1 MVGRRLFG
9 ACALVA
15 LLAAGCGG
23 DDESAADTEVLGAT
37 TVATVDGDESAAT
50 TAAPATTAPPGTT
63 AAAEPAAPGDLL
75 DAEPIDAGG
84 LDAVAY
90 RVRYASRSVTGDP
103 IEVTG
108 MVIAPDDAADAA
120 DRPVL
125 AVAHGTVGMG
135 DSCAPSA
142 NGVDARSAAFLAPY
156 LEAGYV
162 VAATDYEGLG
172 TPGLHPYVVGESE
185 ARGVVDSVRAA
196 RSIDGLG
203 AGDQVVV
210 WGHSQGGHAA
220 VHTAQRWADLAPEL
234 ELLGV
239 AAGAPPSQFPLLAD
253 FLKGSPYQGYMVMVA
268 AGFAAA
274 YPDLDLEA
282 ILTPVGVEG
291 LSTLEEG
298 CTAEIF
304 EYYNPLAYED
314 IVTVPDIFA
323 DPAWGAALEENDSNR
338 RPVDV
343 PLLIL
348 HGEQDDQIPTASSA
362 LLLSQLCALGSAE
375 IERRTYPGVGHGD
388 APEAYAAELVTWVAD
403 RFAGAPAVDQCP
415 A

>member
-1 MVGRRLFG
+1 MMAARPLLT

-23 DDESAADTEVLGAT
+23 DDDSAADTEVLGAT
-37 TVATVDGDESAAT
+37 TVAQVADGAT
-50 TAAPATTAPPGTT
+50 
-63 AAAEPAAPGDLL
+63 EPAAPGDLL
-75 DAEPIDAGG
+75 EAEAMDPGG

-90 RVRYASRSVTGDP
+90 RVRYASQSVSGDP

-142 NGVDARSAAFLAPY
+142 VGIDARSAAFLAPY

-185 ARGVVDSVRAA
+185 ARGVIDSVRAA
-196 RSIDGLG
+196 RAIDGLG

-220 VHTAQRWADLAPEL
+220 LHTAQRWSELAPEL

-239 AAGAPPSQFPLLAD
+239 AAGAPPSQFPLLAE

-274 YPDLDLEA
+274 YPELDLEA

-291 LSTLEEG
+291 LDTLEEG

-304 EYYNPLAYED
+304 EYYNPLVYED

-323 DPAWGAALEENDSNR
+323 DPTWGAVLEENDSNG
-338 RPVDV
+338 RPVDA

-348 HGEQDDQIPTASSA
+348 HGELDDQIPTASSA
-362 LLLSQLCALGSAE
+362 LLLSQLCYLGSAE
-375 IERRTYPGVGHGD
+375 IERRTYPGAGHGD
-388 APEAYAAELVTWVAD
+388 AVEAYAAELVTWVAE
-403 RFAGAPAVDQCP
+403 RFAGTPAVDQCP

>member
-1 MVGRRLFG
+1 MMAGRPLLT

-23 DDESAADTEVLGAT
+23 DDDSAADTEVLGAT
-37 TVATVDGDESAAT
+37 TVATVDDGATTT
-50 TAAPATTAPPGTT
+50 TAASEAL
-63 AAAEPAAPGDLL
+63 APGDLL
-75 DAEPIDAGG
+75 EAEAIDSGG

-90 RVRYASRSVTGDP
+90 RVRYASESVAGDP

-142 NGVDARSAAFLAPY
+142 NGIDARSAAFLAPY

-196 RSIDGLG
+196 RAIEGLG

-220 VHTAQRWADLAPEL
+220 LHTAQRWSELAPEL

-274 YPDLDLEA
+274 YPELDLEA

-291 LSTLEEG
+291 LSTLEDG

-323 DPAWGAALEENDSNR
+323 DPAWGAVLAENDSNG

-343 PLLIL
+343 PLLLL
-348 HGEQDDQIPTASSA
+348 HGELDDQIPTASSA
-362 LLLSQLCALGSAE
+362 LLLSQLCYLGSAE
-375 IERRTYPGVGHGD
+375 IERRTFPGVGHGD